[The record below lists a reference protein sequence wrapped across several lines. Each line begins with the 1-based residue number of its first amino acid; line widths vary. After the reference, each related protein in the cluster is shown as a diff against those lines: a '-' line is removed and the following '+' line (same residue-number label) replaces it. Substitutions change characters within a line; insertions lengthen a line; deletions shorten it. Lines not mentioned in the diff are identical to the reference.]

1 MTELERRPSR
11 RRIRLSI
18 TPCPSC
24 GEVGGLK
31 RILYGMPGQ
40 DFDHEKYIVGGCVI
54 SESDPEI
61 GCTHCDWAGFKESL
75 EIK

>member
-1 MTELERRPSR
+1 MTEVERRPSR

-40 DFDHEKYIVGGCVI
+40 DFDHEKYLVGGCVI
-54 SESDPEI
+54 SDSDRKSTRLNSSHEWISRMPSS
-61 GCTHCDWAGFKESL
+61 A
-75 EIK
+75 

>member
-1 MTELERRPSR
+1 MTEVERRPSR

-40 DFDHEKYIVGGCVI
+40 DFNYGKYIVGGCVI
-54 SESDPEI
+54 SERDPEI
-61 GCTHCDWAGFKESL
+61 GCVNCGWEGLRGECS
-75 EIK
+75 